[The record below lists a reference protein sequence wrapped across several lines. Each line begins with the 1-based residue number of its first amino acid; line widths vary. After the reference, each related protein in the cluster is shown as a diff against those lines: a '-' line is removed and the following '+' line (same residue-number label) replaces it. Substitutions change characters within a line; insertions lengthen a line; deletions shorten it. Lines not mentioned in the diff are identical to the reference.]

1 MKSFSRIKS
10 QNPTVS
16 LEGMRMI
23 YSKLNAYEAHESG
36 LKTRLEQRA
45 ECGDM
50 PSAIYKLIECHR
62 DFTSTKEELARIG
75 VYERSKKS
83 GKHDLRY
90 SFLYCTPQD
99 KHIWVKRIAAHN
111 CFCLARNLVGVLH
124 ALPGD
129 GVKDAVINKIKGE
142 VDRRIPDLLDLG
154 EYVRIE
160 TKTGW
165 KYVSKLLGTGN
176 CLLDEFNDECIALIE
191 WVLCKL
197 IIAKPSH
204 PSGPFRSFAAKHQ
217 KRLLASWNLGG
228 QVV

>member
-1 MKSFSRIKS
+1 
-10 QNPTVS
+10 
-16 LEGMRMI
+16 MI

-50 PSAIYKLIECHR
+50 PFFIYKLIECHR

-83 GKHDLRY
+83 RKHDLRY

-129 GVKDAVINKIKGE
+129 GVSDAVINKIKGE
-142 VDRRIPDLLDLG
+142 VDRWIPDLLYIG
-154 EYVRIE
+154 EYARIE

-165 KYVSKLLGTGN
+165 QYVSKLLGTGDS
-176 CLLDEFNDECIALIE
+176 LLDEFNDKCIALIE
-191 WVLCKL
+191 WVLDKL
-197 IIAKPSH
+197 IAAKPRH
-204 PSGPFRSFAAKHQ
+204 PSGPFISFAEERQ
-217 KRLLASWNLGG
+217 KSLEAYWKRVGRN
-228 QVV
+228 V

>member
-1 MKSFSRIKS
+1 MKPFARIKS
-10 QNPTVS
+10 PNPKVS
-16 LEGMRMI
+16 LEGMKMI
-23 YSKLNAYEAHESG
+23 YSKMDAYKAYESG
-36 LKTRLEQRA
+36 LQTRLEQRA

-50 PSAIYKLIECHR
+50 PFSIYKLIECHR

-99 KHIWVKRIAAHN
+99 KHIWVKRMAAHN

-129 GVKDAVINKIKGE
+129 GVSDAVVNEIRDE
-142 VDRRIPDLLDLG
+142 VNRRVPDLLGLG
-154 EYVRIE
+154 EDARIE

-176 CLLDEFNDECIALIE
+176 CLADEFNDACIELIE
-191 WVLCKL
+191 WVLDRL
-197 IIAKPSH
+197 IAAKPKH
-204 PSGPFRSFAAKHQ
+204 PSGPFSSFAKERQ
-217 KRLLASWNLGG
+217 KSLEAYWKRVGLD
-228 QVV
+228 V

>member
-1 MKSFSRIKS
+1 
-10 QNPTVS
+10 
-16 LEGMRMI
+16 MI

-50 PSAIYKLIECHR
+50 PFAIYKLIECHR
-62 DFTSTKEELARIG
+62 DFTSTKEEFARIG

-99 KHIWVKRIAAHN
+99 KHFWVKRIAAHN

-129 GVKDAVINKIKGE
+129 GVSAAITEKIKKN
-142 VDRRIPDLLDLG
+142 VACQVPDLLTLG
-154 EYVRIE
+154 EFARIQ
-160 TKTGW
+160 TKTDW
-165 KYVSKLLGTGN
+165 PRVSKLLGTG
-176 CLLDEFNDECIALIE
+176 CCDLDEFNNECIALVE
-191 WVLCKL
+191 WVLDE
-197 IIAKPSH
+197 IIAAKPTE
-204 PSGPFRSFAAKHQ
+204 PSGSFSSFAAGRQQ
-217 KRLLASWNLGG
+217 KIGRKLENASI
-228 QVV
+228 

>member
-1 MKSFSRIKS
+1 
-10 QNPTVS
+10 
-16 LEGMRMI
+16 MI

-50 PSAIYKLIECHR
+50 PFSIYKLIECYR
-62 DFTSTKEELARIG
+62 DFTGTKEELARIG

-83 GKHDLRY
+83 RKHDLRY
-90 SFLYCTPQD
+90 SFLYCAPQD
-99 KHIWVKRIAAHN
+99 KHIWVKRMAAHN

-129 GVKDAVINKIKGE
+129 GVSDAVVNKIRDE
-142 VDRRIPDLLDLG
+142 VDHRIPDFLDLG
-154 EYVRIE
+154 EYARIE

-176 CLLDEFNDECIALIE
+176 CSLDEFNDDCIELVE
-191 WVLCKL
+191 WVLDEL
-197 IIAKPSH
+197 IAAKPRH
-204 PSGPFRSFAAKHQ
+204 PSGSFRSFAEERQ
-217 KRLLASWNLGG
+217 RILGEDSDDLFK
-228 QVV
+228 

>member
-1 MKSFSRIKS
+1 
-10 QNPTVS
+10 
-16 LEGMRMI
+16 MI

-99 KHIWVKRIAAHN
+99 KHILVKRMAAHN

-129 GVKDAVINKIKGE
+129 GVSDAVVNEIRDE
-142 VDRRIPDLLDLG
+142 VNRRVPDLLGLG
-154 EYVRIE
+154 EDARIE

-176 CLLDEFNDECIALIE
+176 CLLDEFNDDCIELIE
-191 WVLCKL
+191 WVLDRL
-197 IIAKPSH
+197 IAAKPKH
-204 PSGPFRSFAAKHQ
+204 PSGTFSSFAKERQ
-217 KRLLASWNLGG
+217 RILGEDSDDLFK
-228 QVV
+228 